1 MTTTPTPLH
10 SPDHSSDLTRADQPA
25 LRAAIYCRVS
35 TDEQADRGTSLT
47 DQQRRC
53 IEYAESQNWD
63 VVARFV
69 DDGASG
75 ATLNRPALR
84 DLTATAESNRFDRL
98 IVTDPDRLSRDLV
111 DGLIIERDLTRNNI
125 DVVYLIQPT
134 MGVLE
139 RQIRGII
146 AEEERRKIRE
156 RTSRGLRARAESGD
170 WAGGPPPY
178 GYLLARQ
185 PSGRNHLQINPVE
198 ATVITTMIN
207 QIINK
212 YRTTSEVAAYLNKRG
227 VPTPTGGRSNGPT
240 GAVWS
245 AHKVRSILITNKAFT
260 GTWHYQSASGTVAVA
275 VPPIITNERL
285 EILHRRL
292 NRAPFAP
299 TTRKRHYFMF
309 ARRIMS
315 PCGRIMTGNALPDN
329 TGRSYECPNRKNPDI
344 ALRCD
349 CKRVHADLV
358 ETRAWDTLEHHITNP
373 DRLLALTQPQPPTT
387 TAGTT
392 RTSVPPRRTG
402 RRQERAAAAN
412 AERVTLLA
420 DSMRLELEAPT
431 PDEITRVLNTFDITI
446 IIEGHTTCPTCHGKG
461 LLPNPNPIPPA
472 TKRRRFGIICPTC
485 ARRRHLPTITIT
497 GTTPTNR
504 HTTTSRG
511 TPFTLRLET

>member
-1 MTTTPTPLH
+1 MTTPPIPLH
-10 SPDHSSDLTRADQPA
+10 SPDDSSDLTRADQPA

-35 TDEQADRGTSLT
+35 TDEQAGRGTSLT

-53 IEYAESQNWD
+53 VEYAESQNWD

-125 DVVYLIQPT
+125 DVVYLIQQT

-139 RQIRGII
+139 RQVRGII

-156 RTSRGLRARAESGD
+156 RTIRGLRSRAESGD

-185 PSGRNHLQINPVE
+185 PSGRNRLQINPAE

-212 YRTTSEVAAYLNKRG
+212 YRTPREVADYLNKRG
-227 VPTPTGGRSNGPT
+227 VPTPSGGRTTPPT
-240 GAVWS
+240 NAVWS

-260 GTWHYQSASGTVAVA
+260 GTWHYQSASGVVPVA

-285 EILHRRL
+285 KILHRRL

-299 TTRKRHYFMF
+299 TTRMRHYFMF
-309 ARRIMS
+309 ARRVIS
-315 PCGRIMTGNALPDN
+315 PCGRIMTGNANPDS
-329 TGRSYECPNRKNPDI
+329 TKRSYECPNRKNPDLG
-344 ALRCD
+344 LRCE

-358 ETRAWDTLEHHITNP
+358 ETHAWNTLKHHITNP
-373 DRLLALTQPQPPTT
+373 DRLLALAHPEPPATKI
-387 TAGTT
+387 GTT
-392 RTSVPPRRTG
+392 LEPLPPGRTS
-402 RRQERAAAAN
+402 RRQQQAAATST
-412 AERVTLLA
+412 ERVARLAETL
-420 DSMRLELEAPT
+420 RLNEAPT
-431 PDEITRVLNTFDITI
+431 PDRIARILNTFDITI

-461 LLPNPNPIPPA
+461 LLPNPNPPA
-472 TKRRRFGIICPTC
+472 TKQRRFGIISPTC
-485 ARRRHLPTITIT
+485 ARRRHLPTITIS

-504 HTTTSRG
+504 HTTTNGG
-511 TPFTLRLET
+511 TPFTLRTEP